1 MGEPF
6 VCTRFKQF
14 PGLKTYPP
22 PPEASTYRGRTRPE
36 TVTREHEG
44 VAVTMRRVL
53 QVIERTIDK
62 SGQVLLM
69 LDIEVEG

>member
-1 MGEPF
+1 MGAS
-6 VCTRFKQF
+6 
-14 PGLKTYPP
+14 
-22 PPEASTYRGRTRPE
+22 PPETE

>member
-1 MGEPF
+1 
-6 VCTRFKQF
+6 
-14 PGLKTYPP
+14 
-22 PPEASTYRGRTRPE
+22 
-36 TVTREHEG
+36 
-44 VAVTMRRVL
+44 VTMRRVL